1 MKRGPLQCWL
11 DVVTGSAD
19 GARLSLGLLRLPGGA
34 ATIGVVAVACIT
46 NHRGNGFFIFRP
58 GEGWEYVLTLAI
70 AGFAIAVI
78 GPGEWS
84 LDDAFDLTDDLVG
97 MTGLLTALI
106 AGVGGAVALL
116 AVAWRPPPPKPDACA
131 PAPRRWCSRRGGG
144 R

>member
-1 MKRGPLQCWL
+1 M
-11 DVVTGSAD
+11 
-19 GARLSLGLLRLPGGA
+19 
-34 ATIGVVAVACIT
+34 AVAGIT

-58 GEGWEYVLTLAI
+58 GEDWEYVLALAI

-84 LDDAFDLTDDLVG
+84 LADAFALTADLVG

-116 AVAWRPPPPKPDACA
+116 AVAWRPPPPKPDA
-131 PAPRRWCSRRGGG
+131 REQSG
-144 R
+144 RPSGRERVGHYG